1 MTLQKLKNIIS
12 QYFRIWWIP
21 ILSYLIPFGIFLI
34 GNAFKSDD
42 IIDFS
47 LLMFFLNILGNII
60 SSIIQIVI
68 RKWYFS
74 IPQIGI
80 SIFLFYC
87 VSIYFTFSPPDY
99 YGANKIIPENIEIA
113 VPINNKPTKKEL
125 DKYDFILSSSFQPG
139 IYNYY
144 TAKKPKEL
152 GNFYIK
158 AFEINSNDKLSEER
172 IKISSKI
179 KVENIES
186 KIYSGEFTI
195 YEGSWGDKYAA
206 RIELWFEPSNKNKDY
221 KIAERNFII
230 EGWMR

>member
-1 MTLQKLKNIIS
+1 MILQKLKFKIN

-21 ILSYLIPFGIFLI
+21 ILCYLIPFTIFVI
-34 GNAFKSDD
+34 GNILKNDST
-42 IIDFS
+42 IDLS
-47 LLMFFLNILGNII
+47 LLIFFLNILGNLI

-68 RKWYFS
+68 RKWYYL

-80 SIFLFYC
+80 SIFLYYII
-87 VSIYFTFSPPDY
+87 SIYFTFSPPDY

-113 VPINNKPTKKEL
+113 KPIEKIPTKSEL
-125 DKYDFILSSSFQPG
+125 EKYDLILSSSFQPG

-144 TAKKPKEL
+144 TAKKPTEL

-172 IKISSKI
+172 IKSSSKI
-179 KVENIES
+179 KVEKIES

-206 RIELWFEPSNKNKDY
+206 RIELWFEPSNKNKDEL
-221 KIAERNFII
+221 I
-230 EGWMR
+230 

>member
-1 MTLQKLKNIIS
+1 MILQKLKIIIK

-21 ILSYLIPFGIFLI
+21 ILCYLIPFTIFVI
-34 GNAFKSDD
+34 GNTLKSDN
-42 IIDFS
+42 IIDLS
-47 LLMFFLNILGNII
+47 LLIFFLNILGNLI
-60 SSIIQIVI
+60 SSIIQVVI
-68 RKWYFS
+68 RKWYFI

-80 SIFLFYC
+80 SIFLYYS
-87 VSIYFTFSPPDY
+87 VSIYFLFLPPDY
-99 YGANKIIPENIEIA
+99 YGANKTIPKNIEIA
-113 VPINNKPTKKEL
+113 IPIEKEPTKTEL
-125 DKYDFILSSSFQPG
+125 KKYDLILSSSFQPG

-144 TAKKPKEL
+144 TAKKPTEL

-221 KIAERNFII
+221 KIAERNYLI

>member
-1 MTLQKLKNIIS
+1 MILQKLKFRIN

-21 ILSYLIPFGIFLI
+21 IICYLIPFTVFLI
-34 GNAFKSDD
+34 GNTLKSDD

-47 LLMFFLNILGNII
+47 LLLFFLNILGNLI
-60 SSIIQIVI
+60 SSIIQVVI
-68 RKWYFS
+68 RKWYFI

-99 YGANKIIPENIEIA
+99 YGANKTIPKNIEIA
-113 VPINNKPTKKEL
+113 IPIEKEPTKAEL
-125 DKYDFILSSSFQPG
+125 EKYDLILTSSFQPG
-139 IYNYY
+139 IYNFY
-144 TAKKPKEL
+144 TALKSTEL
-152 GNFYIK
+152 GSLYIK
-158 AFEINSNDKLSEER
+158 AFEINSNDILSEER

-186 KIYSGEFTI
+186 KIYYGEFTI

-221 KIAERNFII
+221 KIAERNYLI

>member
-1 MTLQKLKNIIS
+1 MILQKLKFRIN

-21 ILSYLIPFGIFLI
+21 ILYYLIPFTIFVI
-34 GNAFKSDD
+34 GNTLKSDD
-42 IIDFS
+42 IIDLS
-47 LLMFFLNILGNII
+47 LLLFFLNILGNLI

-68 RKWYFS
+68 RKWYFI

-99 YGANKIIPENIEIA
+99 YGANKTVPKNIEIA
-113 VPINNKPTKKEL
+113 IPIEKEPTKTEL
-125 DKYDFILSSSFQPG
+125 EKYDLILSSSFQPR
-139 IYNYY
+139 IYYYY
-144 TAKKPKEL
+144 TTKKPTEL

-186 KIYSGEFTI
+186 KI
-195 YEGSWGDKYAA
+195 
-206 RIELWFEPSNKNKDY
+206 
-221 KIAERNFII
+221 
-230 EGWMR
+230 

>member
-1 MTLQKLKNIIS
+1 MILQKLKIIIK

-21 ILSYLIPFGIFLI
+21 ILCYLIPFTIFVI
-34 GNAFKSDD
+34 GNVLKSDD
-42 IIDFS
+42 IIDLS
-47 LLMFFLNILGNII
+47 LLIFFLNILGNLI
-60 SSIIQIVI
+60 SSIIQVVI
-68 RKWYFS
+68 RKWYFL

-80 SIFLFYC
+80 SIFLYYC

-99 YGANKIIPENIEIA
+99 YGAHKTIPENIEIA
-113 VPINNKPTKKEL
+113 KPIEKEPTKSEL
-125 DKYDFILSSSFQPG
+125 EKYDLILSSSFQPG

-144 TAKKPKEL
+144 TAKKPTEL

-221 KIAERNFII
+221 KIAERNYLI

>member
-1 MTLQKLKNIIS
+1 MILQKLKFRIN

-21 ILSYLIPFGIFLI
+21 ILCYLIPFTIFVI
-34 GNAFKSDD
+34 GNTLKSDD
-42 IIDFS
+42 IIDLC
-47 LLMFFLNILGNII
+47 LLIFFLNILGNLI
-60 SSIIQIVI
+60 SSIIQIVL
-68 RKWYFS
+68 RKWYFL

-87 VSIYFTFSPPDY
+87 VSIFFTFSPPDY
-99 YGANKIIPENIEIA
+99 YGANKTIPENIEIA
-113 VPINNKPTKKEL
+113 VPKEKEPTKKEL
-125 DKYDFILSSSFQPG
+125 EKNDLILSSSFQPG

-144 TAKKPKEL
+144 TAKKPTEL

-158 AFEINSNDKLSEER
+158 AFETNSNDKLSEER

-195 YEGSWGDKYAA
+195 YEGSWGDKYVA
-206 RIELWFEPSNKNKDY
+206 RIELWFEPSNNNKHY
-221 KIAERNFII
+221 KIAERNYLI